1 MRGDLLIAFA
11 ATLVILAL
19 LVASSMMLTIEEED
33 PPPGNP
39 WPPIVLVS
47 PTAANVRLGH
57 YEPHPNPTD
66 LKVILELNGTQ
77 SGVYRFQNNDDD
89 VLIFESG
96 TNIATIHYADLADN
110 QHVNPGDVLK
120 ITDLYPDSD
129 YVLKLIWSPTND
141 VVDSWKF
148 STPA

>member
-11 ATLVILAL
+11 ATLVVLAV
-19 LVASSMMLTIEEED
+19 LVASFMMLTMEEEE
-33 PPPGNP
+33 PPTVDP
-39 WPPIVLVS
+39 WPPITSVG

-66 LKVILELNGTQ
+66 LEVILELNGTQ
-77 SGVYRFQNNDDD
+77 SGAYSFQSNDDD

-96 TNIATIHYADLADN
+96 TDIATIHYADLADN
-110 QHVNPGDVLK
+110 QHVNLGDVLK
-120 ITDLYPDSD
+120 ITNLYPDSD

-141 VVDSWKF
+141 VVDTWKF